1 MDKLKAIVFWGAC
14 WGVLE
19 ATLGWLMHLIHF
31 KGEVLLLYP
40 FGLLC
45 MMMAFRQTGQVSA
58 TVKVAGVAALIKLS
72 NLLIVPTVPVFHVTN
87 PAAAIFLEGCAAWA
101 FCFVVRKRPAFLRS
115 VVPAAV
121 LLMLASILLFRGW
134 QLVMDAYVA
143 YNPALHAPVDSRLFL
158 LWGWRAVV
166 QGLMLAGV
174 YYLVQFFP
182 MNIRFSKWTNWL
194 AIPFLCLAVLLNG
207 LI

>member
-19 ATLGWLMHLIHF
+19 ATLGWFLHLVHF

-45 MMMAFRQTGQVSA
+45 MMMAFKQTGQVSA

-72 NLLIVPTVPVFHVTN
+72 NLLVAPAVPVFHVTN
-87 PAAAIFLEGCAAWA
+87 PAVAILLEGCAVWA
-101 FCFVVRKRPAFLRS
+101 FCFVVRKRPTLLKRA
-115 VVPAAV
+115 VPAAV

-143 YNPALHAPVDSRLFL
+143 YNPAVHAPADSRLLL
-158 LWGWRAVV
+158 LWGGRAVV

-174 YYLVQFFP
+174 YYLVRFFP
-182 MNIRFSKWTNWL
+182 MNIRLSRWTNWL
-194 AIPFLCLAVLLNG
+194 AIPFLFLAVLLNG
-207 LI
+207 WI